1 VTEADDREAINEP
14 ANPLGMEGIE
24 FIEYATAR
32 PQALGQ
38 VLETLGFHPIARHRS
53 REVLLYRQG
62 GINVIVNAHGGGAGQ
77 GGTLDDKPVI
87 AAVALRVRDAAAA
100 YGRALERG
108 AWAVPIRVEVMELN
122 IPAVH
127 GPGGSRIY
135 FVDRHREFSI
145 YDVDFVPIPGVDPHP
160 PALAGLHFFGIVQYI
175 GNGRTEDWTDFYGEL
190 FGFQA
195 LLVGCRLRHPAQ
207 GPHPAQPVPGGLGLL
222 PAADRARTGHSGG
235 GRHRMLPARGPG
247 NGRCAGHRGRAAHPR
262 RGFCGVGPRAFG
274 RPRRAHA
281 DPPGRRVVRV
291 GPPRSWVIT
300 MNPLQGN
307 IDDFGM
313 DTISLAG
320 PLEAKLQAVR
330 AAGFGQIMLSAR
342 DIVGHPDGLDAAVQ
356 AVRASGLRVTGFQVL
371 RDFEGLSGHLHDYKV
386 DIAKSMLEMCAALG
400 SKILLVCSSTSVH
413 ATQDLDAI
421 AKDLRKLAMLAIP
434 LGIKVAYEGL
444 SWGRTI
450 NEFTTAWEVV
460 SRADVPNLGLG
471 LDSFHL
477 FATQTPLDDLELL
490 DPEKIF
496 LVQLAD
502 FMWQEIRSVEERITT
517 ARHFRVFPGEGVH
530 SEALAELVRRLH
542 ALGYRGDY
550 SFEVFNDDYQQI
562 PLPVVAQRARRSAL
576 WLGEDVQRRSVP
588 LPNQMRLR
596 AASGR

>member
-1 VTEADDREAINEP
+1 
-14 ANPLGMEGIE
+14 
-24 FIEYATAR
+24 
-32 PQALGQ
+32 
-38 VLETLGFHPIARHRS
+38 
-53 REVLLYRQG
+53 
-62 GINVIVNAHGGGAGQ
+62 
-77 GGTLDDKPVI
+77 
-87 AAVALRVRDAAAA
+87 
-100 YGRALERG
+100 
-108 AWAVPIRVEVMELN
+108 
-122 IPAVH
+122 
-127 GPGGSRIY
+127 
-135 FVDRHREFSI
+135 
-145 YDVDFVPIPGVDPHP
+145 
-160 PALAGLHFFGIVQYI
+160 
-175 GNGRTEDWTDFYGEL
+175 
-190 FGFQA
+190 
-195 LLVGCRLRHPAQ
+195 
-207 GPHPAQPVPGGLGLL
+207 
-222 PAADRARTGHSGG
+222 
-235 GRHRMLPARGPG
+235 
-247 NGRCAGHRGRAAHPR
+247 
-262 RGFCGVGPRAFG
+262 
-274 RPRRAHA
+274 
-281 DPPGRRVVRV
+281 
-291 GPPRSWVIT
+291 

-434 LGIKVAYEGL
+434 LGIQVAYEGL

-477 FATQTPLDDLELL
+477 FATQTPLEDLELL

-530 SEALAELVRRLH
+530 SEALADLVRRLH

-576 WLGEDVQRRSVP
+576 WLGEDVLRRSVP

-596 AASGR
+596 ARAAAR

>member
-1 VTEADDREAINEP
+1 
-14 ANPLGMEGIE
+14 
-24 FIEYATAR
+24 
-32 PQALGQ
+32 
-38 VLETLGFHPIARHRS
+38 
-53 REVLLYRQG
+53 
-62 GINVIVNAHGGGAGQ
+62 
-77 GGTLDDKPVI
+77 
-87 AAVALRVRDAAAA
+87 
-100 YGRALERG
+100 
-108 AWAVPIRVEVMELN
+108 
-122 IPAVH
+122 
-127 GPGGSRIY
+127 
-135 FVDRHREFSI
+135 
-145 YDVDFVPIPGVDPHP
+145 
-160 PALAGLHFFGIVQYI
+160 
-175 GNGRTEDWTDFYGEL
+175 
-190 FGFQA
+190 
-195 LLVGCRLRHPAQ
+195 
-207 GPHPAQPVPGGLGLL
+207 
-222 PAADRARTGHSGG
+222 
-235 GRHRMLPARGPG
+235 
-247 NGRCAGHRGRAAHPR
+247 
-262 RGFCGVGPRAFG
+262 
-274 RPRRAHA
+274 
-281 DPPGRRVVRV
+281 
-291 GPPRSWVIT
+291 

-342 DIVGHPDGLDAAVQ
+342 DIVGHPDGLEAAVQ
-356 AVRASGLRVTGFQVL
+356 AVRTSGLRVTGFQVL

-400 SKILLVCSSTSVH
+400 STILLVCSSTSVH
-413 ATQDLDAI
+413 ASQDLDAI

-434 LGIKVAYEGL
+434 LGIQVAYEGL

-450 NEFTTAWEVV
+450 SEFTTAWEVV

-530 SEALAELVRRLH
+530 SEALADLVRRLH

-576 WLGEDVQRRSVP
+576 WLGEDVLRRSVP

-596 AASGR
+596 ARAAAR